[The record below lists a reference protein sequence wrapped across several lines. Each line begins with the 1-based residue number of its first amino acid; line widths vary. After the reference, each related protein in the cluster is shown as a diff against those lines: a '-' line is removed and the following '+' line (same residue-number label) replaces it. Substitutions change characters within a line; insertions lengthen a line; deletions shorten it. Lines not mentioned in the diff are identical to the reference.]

1 MLVYDRFMKKY
12 LREIYQ
18 AFDGKLHGSGAMKWA
33 VCRTLAVMPEEVINH
48 ITADCWFLASTPD
61 AFAFAFSG
69 DDVAGKHL
77 IVLSDDLFAQSN
89 EQIVYTIAH
98 EIGHVILGH
107 RNAIMAAQSKR
118 EIAQQ
123 EQEAHEFAL
132 RYL

>member
-1 MLVYDRFMKKY
+1 MKKRV
-12 LREIYQ
+12 REIYR
-18 AFDGKLHGSGAMKWA
+18 AFDGKLHGSGTMKWA
-33 VCRTLAVMPEEVINH
+33 VCRTLAKMPEEVIDH
-48 ITADCWFLASTPD
+48 ITSDCWFLASTPD
-61 AFAFAFSG
+61 AFGFTFSG

-77 IVLSDDLFAQSN
+77 IVLSDDLLVQSN
-89 EQIVYTIAH
+89 EQIAYTISH

-107 RNAIMAAQSKR
+107 RNAIMAPQSKR